1 MVQLSLSGLCKAS
14 GSLIYEP
21 EPERKRGKMKPETG
35 TRFAKGHADKW
46 EILLQPYK
54 VIKDPVHKDIWL
66 TETETRIIDTPEF
79 QRLRYIYQLGPA
91 HMIYPGAKHTR
102 FDHSLG
108 TLFVAQKIIASIQR
122 NADLYQNAERME
134 ARDVVLTRL
143 AALLHD
149 AAHIPFGHLIEDEG
163 RVIKE
168 KQWENEFRME
178 RLLGKESNIHKAIKK
193 SLKSRRF
200 SNKEI
205 DGLIEDLKR
214 ILRYEEGGMLSPS
227 FEKRYIADIVGNTI
241 CADLLDYVKRDI
253 YFTGIFGQYDERLFT
268 YFTLVNNGDKKVV
281 IKLTKPNSDK
291 LRYDTLSAILDLMR
305 LRYSIAE
312 KVYFHH
318 TRQKLS
324 AMIIE
329 MIEAA
334 FKAEM
339 LNEEMLFD
347 MNDDSLLKYI
357 ANYNNEEINGK
368 NQKFIYI
375 ARNLANKI
383 LNRELYD
390 EVFYV
395 ERWQYENKAE
405 TKREVDRLIN
415 NWNERFDLE
424 RFLEEKLD
432 LDPGSIIIY
441 APPPKMGA
449 KDEIHTEVEFDGDI
463 LPLHEMVEIKSQLNF
478 IKEDINIIKRNHER
492 LWNFKVFC
500 DKIVGNKAEHI
511 KSILGE
517 WFIECEIGRDI
528 LSLVDGLEDDKII
541 ECKELIKELMAA
553 EMMPVDISRL
563 RYLITTAEEMLLRKK

>member
-1 MVQLSLSGLCKAS
+1 MKSETDMMSA
-14 GSLIYEP
+14 
-21 EPERKRGKMKPETG
+21 KRY
-35 TRFAKGHADKW
+35 ADKW

-79 QRLRYIYQLGPA
+79 QRLRYIHQLGPT
-91 HMIYPGAKHTR
+91 HLIYPGAKHTR
-102 FDHSLG
+102 FDHCLG
-108 TLFVAQKIIASIQR
+108 TLYVAQKIIASIQR
-122 NADLYQNAERME
+122 NADLYQNADRMM

-178 RLLGKESNIHKAIKK
+178 RLLGEGSNIHEAIEE
-193 SLKSRRF
+193 SLRSRKF
-200 SNKEI
+200 SNREI
-205 DGLIEDLKR
+205 GRLIEDLKR
-214 ILRYEEGGMLSPS
+214 ILRYEEGGTLPSS

-253 YFTGIFGQYDERLFT
+253 YFTGIFGQYDERLFA

-334 FKAEM
+334 FKAKI

-357 ANYNNEEINGK
+357 ANYNNEETDDK
-368 NQKFIYI
+368 NRKFIYI
-375 ARNLANKI
+375 AKNMANKI

-405 TKREVDRLIN
+405 TRREVDKLVN

-424 RFLEEKLD
+424 RFLEEKLK

-463 LPLHEMVEIKSQLNF
+463 LPLHEMVERKSQFNF
-478 IKEDINIIKRNHER
+478 IKEDINIIKHKHER

-500 DKIVGNKAEHI
+500 DKNVGNKTEDI

-517 WFIECEIGRDI
+517 WLIQCEIGRDI
-528 LSLVDGLEDDKII
+528 LSLVEGLEADQVI
-541 ECKELIKELMAA
+541 ECKELIKKLMAA
-553 EMMPVDISRL
+553 ETMPADISRL